1 MNDFSFWV
9 CWQQSG
15 NGLRHTRR
23 PSSSDNHEQ
32 NEQLDYYSY
41 FGGWLKGKTNPDY
54 GNCDENFIHNIN
66 CVNAAWLFIICV
78 LLHHYTVFFVHRGI
92 RRIRR
97 KNTHAYRFLMV
108 NTILFSSPV
117 FIFFFIL
124 LSFEIKPRWNNT
136 IPISRCSY
144 LHYIHIIIHIRANE
158 K

>member
-78 LLHHYTVFFVHRGI
+78 LLHHYTVFFVFFFLRRGNFFDVYEGKTCTHIAFLWWIQFYFHR
-92 RRIRR
+92 R
-97 KNTHAYRFLMV
+97 YSF
-108 NTILFSSPV
+108 FSS
-117 FIFFFIL
+117 FFFHSK
-124 LSFEIKPRWNNT
+124 LSQDEITPSQSAGV
-136 IPISRCSY
+136 PICITS
-144 LHYIHIIIHIRANE
+144 I
-158 K
+158 